1 MITLADRV
9 SSTAFVHLLCG
20 YTSRIVDALDQQ
32 LARDRIWTSTVALI
46 IVLQLSL
53 IFGHRPWL
61 DEWQALQLALQSPT
75 LADLFRNLRYEGHP
89 PLWYLMLRAGGALV
103 GPYNALPVTAAMLA
117 IATQMVIAFACPFSR
132 AERVLLAT
140 GTFVLFE
147 FLTLSRSLTLGVAVL
162 VFAMALWRHRS
173 VWLMIAL
180 LPMCD
185 FLFGALSGILLVLQ
199 WRDGRLWRP
208 GVALWLASG
217 VMAGWSVMPAPDMIP
232 ALEHKT
238 LLVSLA
244 DYLASIGLLAVPLQ
258 WGEHGPTWNG
268 GVPFSLGGFAGILF
282 LLFAATQLRNDWL
295 ARALFWGFVTLTLG
309 FSVTVYPLPSR
320 HLMLIA
326 LLLILLTWRGAADQ
340 TIKPSAGFR
349 SWLAVGSACGLFV
362 AAWNFVVPF
371 DTADAAGRAIVS
383 RGLGD
388 KHWMVFPDSR
398 AQGVSALT
406 GIAFERTEAR
416 CMQDFIHWN
425 FRSALR
431 DPKRLTT
438 YLRHEVATR
447 GRFYLLSDLPLSP
460 TVPRDLL
467 LPITYIP
474 AGYDAFA
481 YYLFVVGPDRPEVA
495 KNTRFCVPNQRP
507 LRGDT
512 AR

>member
-1 MITLADRV
+1 MITLANRV
-9 SSTAFVHLLCG
+9 STAAPVRFVCNC
-20 YTSRIVDALDQQ
+20 SNRIVYVLDQ
-32 LARDRIWTSTVALI
+32 LLTRDRIWGSALVLV
-46 IVLQLSL
+46 IVLQVSL
-53 IFGHRPWL
+53 VFLHRPWL

-75 LADLFRNLRYEGHP
+75 LADLLGNLRYEGHP
-89 PLWYLMLRAGGALV
+89 PLWYLILRASGELV
-103 GPYNALPVTAAMLA
+103 GPYRALPVAAAILA
-117 IATQMVIAFACPFSR
+117 VATQMVIAFVCPFSR
-132 AERVLLAT
+132 AERLLLAT

-147 FLTLSRSLTLGVAVL
+147 FLTLSRSLTLGVGVL
-162 VFAMALWRHRS
+162 IFAMALWRHRV

-185 FLFGALSGILLVLQ
+185 FLFGVLSGILIILQ

-208 GVALWLASG
+208 GIALWLVSSVIA
-217 VMAGWSVMPAPDMIP
+217 AWSVMPAPDMIP
-232 ALEHKT
+232 ALEHKA

-244 DYLASIGLLAVPLQ
+244 DYLASIGLLALPLQ

-282 LLFAATQLRNDWL
+282 FIFASTQLRHDRL
-295 ARALFWGFVTLTLG
+295 ARVLFWGFVALTLV

-326 LLLILLTWRGAADQ
+326 LLLILFTWRGAADS
-340 TIKPSAGFR
+340 TIEPSAGFR
-349 SWLAVGSACGLFV
+349 VWLAIGSACGLFV

-383 RGLGD
+383 RGLAE

-416 CMQDFIHWN
+416 CMQNFIHWN
-425 FRSALR
+425 FHSALR
-431 DPKRLTT
+431 DPKRLTA
-438 YLRHEVATR
+438 YLRHEASTR

-467 LPITYIP
+467 LPITYVP
-474 AGYDAFA
+474 AGYDGFD
-481 YYLFVVGPDRPEVA
+481 YYLFVVGPNRPEIRES
-495 KNTRFCVPNQRP
+495 TRFCVPNQRP
-507 LRGDT
+507 LRGEIPK
-512 AR
+512 